1 MRYILNS
8 DGYVYDVSFG
18 AEISCSLGNCTEYAG
33 EIPAG
38 YSSLEEWHDS
48 EIDRLNAWKI
58 IDGNLVYDPN
68 KASELDAICKEQAE
82 KNRHVTKGELENAIA
97 NIETNGGEVSVSN
110 SKELEGI
117 LPSRS
122 ASGSIIVLDDASSL
136 NVPYFKVTSDTD
148 VKNEITIIS
157 STPNIMPSDEAVT
170 QTIGGL
176 TLTVNADRSI
186 AVTGTATESGALTIA
201 GTISNRNPIL
211 AIKANEPYYLAE
223 LPTGYEWAFYC
234 YNGVDREQVYLG
246 PGGAI
251 ELLEDKQ
258 VTHIELVWTAKEAL
272 ITESDEEI
280 LTESG
285 ARLMLEGEDVVTNTT
300 IYPMLNVGDTAL
312 EYEKHEENKTTINL
326 GTKTLNAS
334 NSVIYENNA
343 CKLGSTNLSIDNIFH
358 TYNPNSVIYSLED
371 VELDVDYKKSSF
383 DYVTA
388 TGSNGSLVL
397 KNTADGY
404 GSIRKLVLENL
415 TAGDIYILSSY
426 YDEEYEEYEIDLSE
440 YEGKVTISIENGQAF
455 ILQGDEI
462 IGTLEDIYVKTY
474 SPTTNLNVDGICNMT
489 CEYMLES
496 DFSIYCTRVEKDASI
511 KMVEDQIKLEVS
523 RASEVEGELR
533 SSITVEAGRIEQI
546 VDSVGTAGGRVTP
559 ASIVAAIN
567 DSGSSVKISA
577 DHIDIEGTV
586 FPEISNTSG
595 NSKITALDDGGGIA
609 YNSSHHLFDGTIIHD
624 IDSTTDQFVVQYTGG
639 SGTRNL
645 IKADYDQV
653 VIGQK
658 NQTVVNINGE
668 IYINGVEFDGTARF
682 G

>member
-1 MRYILNS
+1 M
-8 DGYVYDVSFG
+8 
-18 AEISCSLGNCTEYAG
+18 GNCTEYTG
-33 EIPAG
+33 EIPAD
-38 YSSLEEWHDS
+38 YSTLEEWHDS
-48 EIDRLNAWKI
+48 ELDRLNAWKI

-68 KASELDAICKEQAE
+68 KAAELEAVCKEQEE
-82 KNRHVTKGELENAIA
+82 KYRHITKDELDNAIA
-97 NIETNGGEVSVSN
+97 NIEVNGGEVSVSN

-117 LPSRS
+117 LPTRS
-122 ASGSIIVLDDASSL
+122 ASGSVIVLDDASSL

-170 QTIGGL
+170 QTLGGL
-176 TLTVNADRSI
+176 TLTVNADKSI
-186 AVTGTATESGALTIA
+186 AVTGTATESEALTIA
-201 GTISNRNPIL
+201 GSISNRNPIL
-211 AIKANEPYYLAE
+211 ALKANKPYYLAE

-234 YNGVDREQVYLG
+234 YNGADREQVYLG
-246 PGGAI
+246 TGGVI
-251 ELLEDKQ
+251 EFLEDKQ
-258 VTHIELVWTAKEAL
+258 VTYIELVWTAKEAL
-272 ITESDEEI
+272 VTESDEEL

-285 ARLMLEGEDVVTNTT
+285 AGLMLEGEDVVTNTT

-312 EYEKHEENKTTINL
+312 EYQKHEENKTTINL
-326 GTKTLNAS
+326 GTKTLTAS
-334 NSVIYENNA
+334 NSVVYENNA

-358 TYNPNSVIYSLED
+358 TYNPNSVIYSMED

-426 YDEEYEEYEIDLSE
+426 YGEECEDYEIDLSE

-474 SPTTNLNVDGICNMT
+474 SPTTTLNVDGLCSMT

-511 KMVEDQIKLEVS
+511 KMVEDMIKLEVS

-533 SSITVEAGRIEQI
+533 SSITVEADRIEQI
-546 VDSVGTAGGRVTP
+546 VESVGTAGGRVTP

-567 DSGSSVKISA
+567 DSKSSVKISA

-595 NSKITALDDGGGIA
+595 SSKITALSGSGGIA

-624 IDSTTDQFVVQYTGG
+624 IDSTSDQFVVQYTGG

-645 IKADYDQV
+645 IKADYDQI
-653 VIGQK
+653 VIGQQ
-658 NQTVVNINGE
+658 NQTYVNINGE
-668 IYINGVEFDGTARF
+668 IYINGVEFDGYARF